1 MPAAAADDM
10 NDEQRICVERG
21 DGVSLRL
28 SPASASASASTFS
41 ICFRFS
47 DHGQVD

>member
-10 NDEQRICVERG
+10 NDEQCICVARG

-28 SPASASASASTFS
+28 SPASASASTFS
-41 ICFRFS
+41 ICVRFS